1 MVNYDYPDLFLSDAV
16 TKNFVITDGT
26 LVVTESSYT
35 TVDATVNITNSILE
49 EESFELVQRL
59 NTSMQLEFGSCES
72 ASITF
77 TFRDNAE
84 SYLVGKKLKVYIIP
98 NNEPL
103 KYIQL
108 GEFKVVKDQRTNNRK
123 SRQITAYD
131 AMYDILN
138 ADVAEWYNDV
148 LPDKNASMTLSD
160 LTISFL
166 DYFGIL
172 AEPFSLVNGSVEIH
186 RTKNPEL
193 LSGGEVIKDICQLSG
208 TFGKITNEGKFRF
221 VSLPIN
227 IRTSPDTTELLPS
240 YYSDCDYSDVDSRTI
255 NGVRIITDVDSADVG
270 TEETEEDYNH
280 YIISG
285 NFLISDYDNNGT
297 LYAPL
302 GKLSQMIIGLTI
314 NVYGRTYTPCTV
326 NAIGN
331 PVHEVG
337 DPIKVVGENGIEIYT
352 YIFERRLKGIQAL
365 RDTYIANGEEY
376 ADASLNSSI
385 SRYEQLSRSVSNVNS
400 EVEELDFPEIIRNI
414 GFRLLAEPSSVSV
427 VYDSNSDSVKI
438 MWSDPADI
446 ASNEPVPCTWA
457 GTIVVRKEGSPP
469 KNRWDG
475 EVLVDSTTRDEYAS
489 EAFVDNTFDH
499 NKRYYYGIFPYHN
512 AGGGIKHYR
521 YTKTVAVKIGK
532 SDLDYVCESSV
543 STKNAGGGD
552 SIYQNEHTYSGKVY
566 STSSYTTWGGLYT
579 KEATAF
585 AYSMSNVSHTFYGS
599 TSRNGTS
606 SSSSDTGYEWMS
618 TTENTATINP
628 ITSTTRTEAAWGKT
642 YSYTNYTAVGEPP
655 DMDQYATQMGGS
667 YQSSETIEARTS
679 YHLKDLPVN
688 TVTKQTTCL
697 SFEFVNNM
705 SFDDY
710 DTRGV
715 ITSKYAI
722 STTMLGAGAIQNS
735 SSYTS
740 SSTSYGS
747 GGRVTETYSQND
759 YTLSHATTT
768 TISSYS
774 QGGTYS
780 YSRSSSTMTYKYT
793 LRENG
798 TTNETRSTLI
808 YNSSVSDNVTTM
820 QGAYT
825 YTGTLGNVG
834 TQMNR
839 GIYKNTYVPIM

>member
-35 TVDATVNITNSILE
+35 TVGATVNIINSILE

-138 ADVAEWYNDV
+138 ADVAEWYNDI
-148 LPDKNASMTLSD
+148 LPDKNASITLTD
-160 LTISFL
+160 FAIDFL
-166 DYFGIL
+166 GHFGIL

-186 RTKNPEL
+186 RTKNPEV
-193 LSGGEVIKDICQLSG
+193 LSGGEVIKAICQLSG
-208 TFGKITNEGKFRF
+208 TFGKITNEGMFRF
-221 VSLPIN
+221 VALPIN
-227 IRTSPDTTELLPS
+227 IHTSPETTEILPA
-240 YYSDCDYSDVDSRTI
+240 YYSDCDYSDVDSRSI
-255 NGVRIITDVDSADVG
+255 NGIRIITDVDSADVG

-280 YIISG
+280 YIISN
-285 NFLISDYDNNGT
+285 NFLISDYDNNSA
-297 LYAPL
+297 LYAPF
-302 GKLSQMIIGLTI
+302 GKLSLMILSLSV

-337 DPIKVVGENGIEIYT
+337 DPIKVVGENGVEVYSIIL
-352 YIFERRLKGIQAL
+352 ERRLKGIQAL
-365 RDTYIANGEEY
+365 RDTYTANGEEF
-376 ADASLNSSI
+376 ADASLNSSL
-385 SRYEQLSRSVSNVNS
+385 SRYDQLSRSVSNVNT

-427 VYDSNSDSVKI
+427 VYDSDSDSVKI
-438 MWSDPADI
+438 MWSDPPDI
-446 ASNEPVPCTWA
+446 STNQPVPCTWA

-489 EAFVDNTFDH
+489 EPFVDNTFEH
-499 NKRYYYGIFPYHN
+499 NMRYYYGIFPYHN

-532 SDLDYVCESSV
+532 SDLDYMLISSFQTV
-543 STKNAGGGD
+543 DHGNGD
-552 SIYQNEHTYSGKVY
+552 VQSRSDEYHYYGKVS
-566 STSSYTTWGGLYT
+566 STNSYTTTNQYHGLEVT
-579 KEATAF
+579 KF
-585 AYSMSNVSHTFYGS
+585 AYSMSNVSRTDYYTNWNGATGSNTYG
-599 TSRNGTS
+599 
-606 SSSSDTGYEWMS
+606 WLS
-618 TTENTATINP
+618 TTESAVELSP
-628 ITSTTRTEAAWGKT
+628 MVSTTTSYKNGAAVSVSET
-642 YSYTNYTAVGEPP
+642 SYTIPHEPPEFETYRTAV
-655 DMDQYATQMGGS
+655 MSRYT
-667 YQSSETIEARTS
+667 SSVTTEQHES

-688 TVTKQTTCL
+688 TLTQQTTCL
-697 SFEFVNNM
+697 SYEFVNNL
-705 SFDDY
+705 SY
-710 DTRGV
+710 TSYNTAGV
-715 ITSKYAI
+715 PTSTFTI
-722 STTMLGAGAIQNS
+722 STTMLGAGAIQDS
-735 SSYTS
+735 SSYTNT
-740 SSTSYGS
+740 STTYDAGN
-747 GGRVTETYSQND
+747 RVTYTYTQHD

-768 TISSYS
+768 TINSNS
-774 QGGTYS
+774 QGGTQS
-780 YSRSSSTMTYKYT
+780 ASRSFATMTYNFT
-793 LRENG
+793 LRDNA
-798 TTNETRSTLI
+798 TTNASKSTQI
-808 YNSSVSDNVTTM
+808 YNNSVSDNATTM
-820 QGAYT
+820 EWLYT
-825 YTGTLGNVG
+825 TVGTLGYVG
-834 TQMNR
+834 TAANR
-839 GIYKNTYVPIM
+839 GIYKNTYVPVM